1 VSGVVARLR
10 QALAEPQLRGLDVD
24 TPEFAAAHRRILARK
39 AIVRRLFERF
49 YRECRRMDLRHFA
62 RCPGRRLEIGSG
74 AGFVHDVYPDVVTSD
89 VKPLPFVDLVC
100 RAERLPVRDASLRAI
115 YAINVFH
122 HLPDPRGFF
131 RAAIRALHPGGG
143 VVLVEPFHGPLARR
157 LFRDL
162 FTSERFDADV
172 PAWEPAP
179 DAGDTGPMSN
189 ANQALSYVVFV
200 RDRTRFAREFPELT
214 LVVDRPHTHLWYVA
228 SGGVNF
234 RQLVPTAAIPLLRA
248 AEWALAPLAPWIAL
262 QHTIVLRR
270 R

>member
-1 VSGVVARLR
+1 VSAVLARLR
-10 QALAEPQLRGLDVD
+10 RALGEPELRGLDVD
-24 TPEFAAAHRRILARK
+24 TPELAAAHRRILARK

-62 RCPGRRLEIGSG
+62 RCPGARLEIGSG
-74 AGFVHDVYPDVVTSD
+74 AGFLHDVYPDVVTSD
-89 VKPLPFVDLVC
+89 VKPLAFVDLVC
-100 RAERLPVRDASLRAI
+100 HAERLPVRDASLRAI

-131 RAAIRALHPGGG
+131 RAAARALHPGGG
-143 VVLVEPFHGPLARR
+143 VVLIEPFHGPLARR

-162 FTSERFDADV
+162 FTSERFDPDV
-172 PAWEPAP
+172 PGWEA
-179 DAGDTGPMSN
+179 DGAAGGPMSD

-200 RDRTRFAREFPELT
+200 RDRARFAREFPELS
-214 LVVDRPHTHLWYVA
+214 LVVDRPHTHLWYLA

-234 RQLVPTAAIPLLRA
+234 RQLVPAAAIPLLRA